1 MRKLTQPWKLRR
13 SFGSQPVGNV
23 AGPRWPKAGITTL
36 EIQALPSWVT
46 FREVQSPTA
55 DLPTCRPADLPTC
68 RPADL
73 PTCRP
78 ADLPTCRIWVL
89 DFSDS
94 SEVSPAFK
102 SKAGNFTASFS
113 SRPRLPSQGPA
124 IVRTSS
130 PLLPRGAIFLYSPF
144 PTGNS
149 EEPLQ

>member
-1 MRKLTQPWKLRR
+1 MKPCPQPPTPRR
-13 SFGSQPVGNV
+13 SFGGRTI
-23 AGPRWPKAGITTL
+23 GRIHGLRWSEAGIAAQVVPPQSSRWT
-36 EIQALPSWVT
+36 V
-46 FREVQSPTA
+46 REGQ
-55 DLPTCRPADLPTC
+55 R
-68 RPADL
+68 

-102 SKAGNFTASFS
+102 SKAGKFTASFS

-130 PLLPRGAIFLYSPF
+130 PLLPRGAIFLNSPF

-149 EEPLQ
+149 EEPLRSYCFIQTTEFP